1 MSSDS
6 EDEMLAI
13 CGAACAAAALLVVDD
28 EVSGMPCFLLSYL
41 DDDVETLHSILDKE
55 VELTNVC
62 CFLVTTTTAI
72 GY

>member
-41 DDDVETLHSILDKE
+41 DDDVETVHPILYKE
-55 VELTNVC
+55 VELFSRYNNNC
-62 CFLVTTTTAI
+62 YWLL
-72 GY
+72 